1 MEPLEAILER
11 RSARNFTEQHISE
24 EDLRK
29 ILSAGMSGPT
39 AVNAR
44 DWSFLVVRD
53 KSTLNKMADGNGGPA
68 EPLRKA
74 DLGILI
80 CGDMERAFERAPD
93 FWIID
98 AAIAAENMI
107 LAAHGLGIGSVWLG
121 TWPVMDKV
129 QRQAELFQ
137 LPKHIV
143 PHSIVAFGYPAGPY
157 PEKKPDY
164 EDDRVHFEKW

>member
-1 MEPLEAILER
+1 METLEAILGR
-11 RSARNFTEQHISE
+11 RSVRSYTGQHISD
-24 EDLRK
+24 EDLHK
-29 ILSAGMSGPT
+29 ILAAGMSGPT

-53 KSTLNKMADGNGGPA
+53 RETLHKMADGNGGPA
-68 EPLRKA
+68 EPLRGA

-93 FWIID
+93 FWVID
-98 AAIAAENMI
+98 GAIAAQNMI

-121 TWPVMDKV
+121 TWPIQEKV
-129 QRQAELFQ
+129 RRQADLFG
-137 LPKHIV
+137 LPRHIV
-143 PHSIVAFGYPAGPY
+143 PHSIVAFGYPAEPY

-164 EDDRVHFEKW
+164 ESDRVHFEKW